1 MPIIALC
8 VFIEP
13 SGSKTGSDGWKKSMR
28 IAALAEAVHSLNST
42 SFLAQ
47 NGSSKTNYMRPV
59 PFLILQF
66 MQF

>member
-1 MPIIALC
+1 MLHAALANTAIARPALMN
-8 VFIEP
+8 EK
-13 SGSKTGSDGWKKSMR
+13 KTMR

-59 PFLILQF
+59 PFLFLQF